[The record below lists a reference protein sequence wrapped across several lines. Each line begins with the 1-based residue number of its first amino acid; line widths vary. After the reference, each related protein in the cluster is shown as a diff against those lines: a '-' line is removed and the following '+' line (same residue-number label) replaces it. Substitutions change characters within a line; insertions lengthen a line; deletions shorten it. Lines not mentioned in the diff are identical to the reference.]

1 MPAKIKETVALGHD
15 KKRFKQHRPHPWH
28 GIEPMVEEPDTVRG
42 FIEIT
47 QYDRIKFEMDPV
59 TGYLC
64 VDRPQRN
71 SSLPPNPYGFIPQT
85 LCGKRTGDF
94 MKPGTPGD
102 NDALDIVILSE
113 HELTRAEVVLE
124 VRIIGAIETLDHNK
138 ADPKIIA
145 VLKGDLL
152 WGELEELKD
161 VPSSQV
167 ERLEHYFRQYKVEKG
182 HENPVTVMGH
192 CVRKKAIELFSRSLE
207 DYREVFETS
216 TT

>member
-1 MPAKIKETVALGHD
+1 MSQS
-15 KKRFKQHRPHPWH
+15 KRQFKQHRPHPWH

-85 LCGKRTGDF
+85 LCGERTGEL
-94 MKPGTPGD
+94 MKKGADGD
-102 NDALDIVILSE
+102 GDALDIVILSE

-124 VRIIGAIETLDHNK
+124 ARIIGAIETLDHHK

-152 WGELEELKD
+152 WGKLKTLED
-161 VPSSQV
+161 VPASQL
-167 ERLEHYFRQYKVEKG
+167 ERLEHYFRQYKVEKD
-182 HENPVTVMGH
+182 HDNPVTVIGR
-192 CVRKKAIELFSRSLE
+192 CDPKKAIELFNRARQ
-207 DYREVFETS
+207 DYKETFAQ
-216 TT
+216 